1 MAKIIGINHDNTS
14 PNTTIYDPTCG
25 SGSLLLKVADEAE
38 KKITI
43 YGQEKESATAGLA
56 RMNVVL
62 HDCPTALIKCTG
74 NSTLSD
80 PQFKDAGGGLQQFDF
95 VVANPPFSLKSWS
108 NGVYD
113 ADTGDTSS
121 LFSGGNRFWSI

>member
-1 MAKIIGINHDNTS
+1 MRNFATESGKSKGQFYTPAEVSRIMAKIIGINSKSTNA
-14 PNTTIYDPTCG
+14 NTTIYDPTCG

-38 KKITI
+38 RNITI

-56 RMNVVL
+56 RMNMVL

-80 PQFKDAGGGLQQFDF
+80 PQFNEDNGGLKLFNF
-95 VVANPPFSLKSWS
+95 IVANPLL
-108 NGVYD
+108 
-113 ADTGDTSS
+113 SS
-121 LFSGGNRFWSI
+121 KN